1 MPEGAAHAFDCAGI
15 LLAAGSGTRFDPTG
29 KRNKLLQ
36 ALPDGKQVARQ
47 AAEVMCAALP
57 RVLAVL
63 RPLGDSLD
71 EQLAAA
77 GCDITVCADA
87 ASGMGASLA
96 HAIAQAAHADGWIIA
111 LADMPHIQIAT
122 VKRLAAAL
130 EAGAHIVAPFHEGRR
145 GNPVGFSRL
154 HLPAL
159 LALSGDAGARALL
172 AAHPVTAI
180 EVDDPGVLRDIDT
193 PRDLGLG
200 L

>member
-1 MPEGAAHAFDCAGI
+1 MLEDAAQAFHCAGI

-36 ALPDGKQVARQ
+36 ALPDGKPVALQ
-47 AAEVMCAALP
+47 TAEVMCAALP
-57 RVLAVL
+57 EVIAVL
-63 RPLGDSLD
+63 RPCSDSLA
-71 EQLAAA
+71 EQLVAA
-77 GCDITVCADA
+77 GCDITVCAEA
-87 ASGMGASLA
+87 ASGMGVSLA
-96 HAIAQAAHADGWIIA
+96 HAIVHAAHADGWIIA

-130 EAGAHIVAPFHEGRR
+130 AAGAQIVAPFYEGRR
-145 GNPVGFSRL
+145 GNPVGFSRM

-193 PRDLGLG
+193 PQDLDL
-200 L
+200 